1 MVIFYKEQQDISMN
15 LYYTNCISMVFDVDL
30 PLLIPFLYC
39 SVATLGILVYGVYYS
54 TNTHRHAPVLMSNAT
69 YMALWILALTNVLLY
84 NAPDVSATV
93 LYHTQSLDSVSTT
106 LHMAIV
112 CTTMVSLWCGVGYC
126 IRSRLNSYEY
136 VVLILLATQGM
147 MLLVSSQDFLSLYLA
162 IELQSLCFYVLA
174 AYARHS
180 EFAVEA
186 GLKYFVLGA
195 LSSGL
200 LLLGASLMYGATG
213 TTNFM
218 DMAQLYAGGTH
229 TALITTQGMPT
240 CELGLLLVLT
250 GLLFKLAAAP
260 FHMWS
265 PDVYEG
271 APTSV
276 TAYFM
281 MVPKIAFMGALVRV
295 LYGACYDF
303 MDTWQTVLVVASA
316 MSMMVGAFAALVQ
329 TRLKRL
335 LALSS
340 VGHVG
345 FMLAALSTGTPEGVQ
360 AMFLY
365 LFVYTCMNITMF
377 TYILGDAQGGQ
388 SPRLVTDLT
397 GIGVSQPLLALTLC
411 VGWFSMAGIPP
422 LAGFYSKAMVFY
434 SAVAGHMN
442 SLAVLGVLTSVVSC
456 FYYIRVI
463 KVMYFETSSTWPEAP
478 RMNYVSACIQ
488 ACSIIVLVC
497 LMMYPSPIESVAQRL
512 ALCVCA

>member
-1 MVIFYKEQQDISMN
+1 MSLSHYSFV
-15 LYYTNCISMVFDVDL
+15 TMVFDVDL
-30 PLLIPFLYC
+30 PLMIPLMYL
-39 SVATLGILVYGVYYS
+39 SVATMAVLMYGVVYS
-54 TNTHRHAPVLMSNAT
+54 TDTHRHAPVLQQAAT
-69 YMALWILALTNVLLY
+69 GVSLWILVLTLGLVCNT
-84 NAPDVSATV
+84 PDLEATV
-93 LYHTQSLDSVSTT
+93 LYHTQSIDDVSTT
-106 LHMAIV
+106 LQAGILLA
-112 CTTMVSLWCGVGYC
+112 TMVSLWSGLGYC
-126 IRSRLNSYEY
+126 IRTRLNTYEY
-136 VVLILLATQGM
+136 VVLVLLATQGM
-147 MLLVSSQDFLSLYLA
+147 MLLVASQDLVGLYLA

-195 LSSGL
+195 FSSGL
-200 LLLGASLMYGATG
+200 LLFGASLMYGATG
-213 TTNFM
+213 TTNLM
-218 DMAQLYAGGTH
+218 DMATILAGGTQDI
-229 TALITTQGMPT
+229 LTTTHGMPT
-240 CELGLLLVLT
+240 CELGLILITV

-295 LYGACYDF
+295 LYGGCYDLL
-303 MDTWQTVLVVASA
+303 DTWQTVLVLASGL
-316 MSMMVGAFAALVQ
+316 SMIVGAFAALIQ

-345 FMLAALSTGTPEGVQ
+345 FMLAAVSTGTVEGVQ
-360 AMFLY
+360 AMFVY
-365 LFVYTCMNITMF
+365 LAIYTVMNMTMF
-377 TYILGDAQGGQ
+377 TYILGGREGGQ

-397 GIGVSQPLLALTLC
+397 GLGYTQPLIALTMC
-411 VGWFSMAGIPP
+411 VIWFSMAGIPP

-434 SAVAGHMN
+434 SAVAGHM
-442 SLAVLGVLTSVVSC
+442 STLAVLGVLTSVVSC

-463 KVMYFETSSTWPEAP
+463 KVMYFETSPTWPEAP
-478 RMNYVSACIQ
+478 RMSYTAACLQ
-488 ACSIIVLVC
+488 ALGVGMLVC
-497 LMMYPSPIESVAQRL
+497 LMAYPAPLENMAQRI